1 MSILGSISTFIN
13 PGHIDSSRK
22 KELEDLGRTL
32 SDIQS
37 FESGKETDSVNISK
51 SDPLDLPVK
60 MGGSSAL
67 GFMTGFAK
75 GKQEEVDELTRVK
88 EKETKNV
95 AKLESELRKLE
106 QKNREIVSPLL
117 KKAVKNVGVLSGVAS
132 LAALGGAFVMISTP
146 LFMPLFLVG
155 LNGMS
160 FTLFHTMAQ
169 CR

>member
-1 MSILGSISTFIN
+1 MSILGSISNHTSL
-13 PGHIDSSRK
+13 GHIDSSRK

-37 FESGKETDSVNISK
+37 FESGTGTDSVSISK

-60 MGGSSAL
+60 LGGSSAL

-75 GKQEEVDELTRVK
+75 GKQEEVDELNKVK

-117 KKAVKNVGVLSGVAS
+117 KKAMKNVGVLSGAAG

-146 LFMPLFLVG
+146 LFMPLFLIG
-155 LNGMS
+155 LNGMC
-160 FTLFHTMAQ
+160 FTLFHTMTQ
-169 CR
+169 YS